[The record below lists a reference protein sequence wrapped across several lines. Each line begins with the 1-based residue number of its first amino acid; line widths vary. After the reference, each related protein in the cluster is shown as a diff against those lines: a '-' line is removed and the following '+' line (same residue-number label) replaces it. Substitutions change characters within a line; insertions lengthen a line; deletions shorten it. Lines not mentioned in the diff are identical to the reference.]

1 MQNLATALT
10 EAISHQQPARD
21 ADAAAAN
28 REMLFEHPSDPSA
41 TYLYGLLQLDTGR
54 PMQGAQPGA
63 RSRRAPRISMRG
75 WTLAACCCPTIA
87 PPRP

>member
-1 MQNLATALT
+1 MQNVATALT

-41 TYLYGLLQLDTGR
+41 TYLYGLL
-54 PMQGAQPGA
+54 
-63 RSRRAPRISMRG
+63 
-75 WTLAACCCPTIA
+75 
-87 PPRP
+87 